1 MIFFF
6 VVVIYN
12 KKCCESQSC
21 RALLKRKK
29 DDERVLIID
38 NSDKICQ
45 ENKETCENLNWK
57 YINMGGNKGLT
68 KAYNRAIRYLK
79 DYSEDMI
86 IWLDDDTYITDEYIN
101 ELKEKTRKNK
111 NIDIFMP
118 VIKDSNDK
126 IISPSIYT
134 KIKIINIK
142 NKTEIVRINKKNILG
157 INTCLAVRI
166 SLYQDY
172 LYNENQFLDLV
183 DNQFF
188 YDMRQRKV
196 EFQIIPV
203 EIKQSFFSTEKQTY
217 ESKIKRTKIE
227 VHDYKIYVSNKSVI
241 EKVMYLMRTLF
252 WGIRG
257 SIKYHNLK
265 FLYEV
270 IKSI

>member
-1 MIFFF
+1 MTFFF

-21 RALLKRKK
+21 KALLERKNG
-29 DDERVLIID
+29 DERVLIID
-38 NSDKICQ
+38 NSDTVYK
-45 ENKETCENLNWK
+45 ENKEICEKLNWK
-57 YINMGGNKGLT
+57 YINMEGNKGLT
-68 KAYNRAIRYLK
+68 KAYNTAIKYLK
-79 DYSEDMI
+79 DYIESMI
-86 IWLDDDTYITDEYIN
+86 IWLDDDTYITDEYIKQ
-101 ELKEKTRKNK
+101 LKETAQKNR

-118 VIKDSNDK
+118 IIKDDNNK

-134 KIKIINIK
+134 KVKNINIK
-142 NKTEIVRINKKNILG
+142 KETEIEKINKKNLLG

-166 SLYQDY
+166 SVYQDY
-172 LYNENQFLDLV
+172 QYNENQFLDLV

-196 EFQIIPV
+196 EFQIIP
-203 EIKQSFFSTEKQTY
+203 EKIKQSFFSSEKQNY
-217 ESKIKRTKIE
+217 ESKIKRVKIE
-227 VHDYKIYVSNKSVI
+227 MHDYKVYVSNKSYI
-241 EKVMYLMRTLF
+241 EKTMYFVRTLF

-270 IKSI
+270 IKNI